1 MCFLYKKT
9 VYSKCGM
16 LHKSLKC
23 VIFQALAGLLV
34 HYTIMCKNY
43 RDNCEKRYCSGSHEQ
58 VKTLFKDQMVS
69 EVEDYIYKD
78 LRLKT

>member
-34 HYTIMCKNY
+34 WYGRRSTKITKFGKPRSKRMAVKIGKSGMTGSI
-43 RDNCEKRYCSGSHEQ
+43 EKLLG
-58 VKTLFKDQMVS
+58 K
-69 EVEDYIYKD
+69 
-78 LRLKT
+78 

>member
-34 HYTIMCKNY
+34 WFQCGGKNPLVRESVLKYTFSE
-43 RDNCEKRYCSGSHEQ
+43 CEIFE
-58 VKTLFKDQMVS
+58 
-69 EVEDYIYKD
+69 I
-78 LRLKT
+78 